1 MTNSEHNFSS
11 QKVLDRLS
19 ELLDEERL
27 AKEIDEMLDV
37 EAHNFQLKISPPINT
52 SKFNRIVSSFVK
64 NIYKTGLRLPIHL
77 SGPSA
82 TAEAV
87 YLLENYYQNEG
98 SKGYDGALFDAV
110 GTNIQ
115 GFELVLARLAESI
128 KMAERTKYIAW
139 VFADNFLNLDWK
151 QKHRI
156 VAFYLTQNKA
166 LLPAELCDL
175 DPARLVDCFQ
185 ELFITHMSTEN
196 MVQQV
201 LSAGRFQSE

>member
-1 MTNSEHNFSS
+1 MTNSECNFSS

-19 ELLDEERL
+19 DLLDEERL
-27 AKEIDEMLDV
+27 AKEIDEAVDV
-37 EAHNFQLKISPPINT
+37 ETHKFQLKISPPITT
-52 SKFNRIVSSFVK
+52 SKFNRIVSSFVR

-77 SGPSA
+77 SDSAA

-115 GFELVLARLAESI
+115 SFELVLARLAESI
-128 KMAERTKYIAW
+128 KWVERTKYIKW

-151 QKHRI
+151 QQHHI
-156 VAFYLTQNKA
+156 VCCYLRQNKA
-166 LLPAELCDL
+166 LLPAELYDL
-175 DPARLVDCFQ
+175 NPARLVDCFQ
-185 ELFITHMSTEN
+185 ELFITHMSTKS
-196 MVQQV
+196 MVRQV
-201 LSAGRFQSE
+201 LNAGRSQGA

>member
-19 ELLDEERL
+19 DLLDEERL
-27 AKEIDEMLDV
+27 VKEIDEMVDV

-52 SKFNRIVSSFVK
+52 SKFNRLVSSFVK

-77 SGPSA
+77 SEPAA

-128 KMAERTKYIAW
+128 KLVERTKYIKW
-139 VFADNFLNLDWK
+139 VFADNFLNLNWK
-151 QKHRI
+151 QQHHI
-156 VAFYLTQNKA
+156 VSFYLRQNKE
-166 LLPAELCDL
+166 LLPAEFSVLK
-175 DPARLVDCFQ
+175 PARLIDCFQ
-185 ELFITHMSTEN
+185 ELFITHMSTKS
-196 MVQQV
+196 MVRQI
-201 LSAGRFQSE
+201 LNAGRSQSA